1 MFISTTIVAVL
12 LIAVSQVSAAINGQ
26 VLANSKQETNIQ
38 LLRSEI
44 CGSNSSLRSVSVK
57 SLSDEHSDR
66 SAEGALCTGTQQ
78 TSNTSEPVLLWI
90 PAANFGDLVAG
101 EGKVASTNRYLGKGH
116 GDEDFAEFCSYDV
129 TAKVCTTSNGIVDG
143 LILLLAEK
151 YPERYELRDLVFKKW
166 TNTTRL
172 GSPLLA
178 YGSLKNREPSYRY
191 IDQDISYLADTR
203 LEYILPPSVTRGVA
217 LSVFRGQTESYK
229 LSAGETF
236 YSRQFQILNAIR
248 YMSPYTTVN
257 VSIIG
262 TESRNYR
269 EFRGKLVTVY
279 SDEEGYGWAKS
290 VSSIDGAT
298 IETKLTEAHV
308 EYGPPVANGQAGPQL
323 RPPQQLPAVVY
334 PETNRPSNS
343 PTSKPI
349 HAKSENIHIHINELD
364 MGQAYPG
371 FRNVAICAAILF
383 FSVLG
388 IALIDIIRRTVANRR
403 AKRLGIGKYS
413 RV

>member
-1 MFISTTIVAVL
+1 MFISTGYTTIAVVL
-12 LIAVSQVSAAINGQ
+12 LIAVITQVSAAINGQ
-26 VLANSKQETNIQ
+26 VFANSKQENNIR

-44 CGSNSSLRSVSVK
+44 CGSNSSLRSISIK
-57 SLSDEHSDR
+57 SLTDEHSERTVED
-66 SAEGALCTGTQQ
+66 ALCTGTQQ
-78 TSNTSEPVLLWI
+78 SSNTSEPVLLWI
-90 PAANFGDLVAG
+90 PVANFG
-101 EGKVASTNRYLGKGH
+101 EGKAPSSTRYLGKGH

-129 TAKVCTTSNGIVDG
+129 TAKVCTTANGIVDG
-143 LILLLAEK
+143 LILLLADK

-166 TNTTRL
+166 TNSTRL

-203 LEYILPPSVTRGVA
+203 LEYILPPSVTRGVTV
-217 LSVFRGQTESYK
+217 SVFRGQTEAYR
-229 LSAGETF
+229 LLAGETH
-236 YSRQFQILNAIR
+236 YSRQFQTLNAIR
-248 YMSPYTTVN
+248 YLSPYSVVN
-257 VSIIG
+257 VSVIG

-298 IETKLTEAHV
+298 IETKLTEAHI
-308 EYGPPVANGQAGPQL
+308 EYAPPAAEGQGAPQL
-323 RPPQQLPAVVY
+323 RPPQQPDG
-334 PETNRPSNS
+334 NRPSSS
-343 PTSKPI
+343 PSSKPI
-349 HAKSENIHIHINELD
+349 QVKPDNIHIHINELD

-388 IALIDIIRRTVANRR
+388 VALIDIIRRTLINRR